1 MKRLISENPFFFAA
15 FGLWLLIGA
24 WWLSG
29 HSAGEEIMFWSG
41 HRSGFS
47 DLLFKIFNRMGEGIA
62 WISLGLAG
70 MFFRYRHAV
79 LVALTG
85 FTVLWVSFLSKS
97 FFAHERPAA
106 YLRRL
111 GRLDEIRLV
120 DGVDLHFGATSFP
133 SGHTMSAFALFALA
147 AFMIP
152 WKRFPAL
159 GLFLIALLVAMA
171 RIYLVQHFMKDVYA
185 GSIFGVAIAMAAY
198 LVQRRYP
205 GDAPVWYNRGL
216 QGLIRPLA

>member
-15 FGLWLLIGA
+15 FGLWLLLGG
-24 WWLSG
+24 WWLLE

-47 DLLFKIFNRMGEGIA
+47 DLLFKIFNHMGEGPA
-62 WISLGLAG
+62 WVGLGLAG
-70 MFFRYRHAV
+70 LFFRYRHTLV
-79 LVALTG
+79 VALTG

-106 YLRRL
+106 YLRRI
-111 GRLDEIRLV
+111 GQLDQVNLV

-133 SGHTMSAFALFALA
+133 SGHTMSAFALFGLIALL
-147 AFMIP
+147 IP
-152 WKRFPAL
+152 YKRLPAL

-171 RIYLVQHFMKDVYA
+171 RIYLVQHFLKDVYA
-185 GSIFGVAIAMAAY
+185 GSIFGVAIAMAVYAI
-198 LVQRRYP
+198 QRHYP
-205 GDAPVWYNRGL
+205 QDVPAWYNRGL
-216 QGLIRPLA
+216 SGLIRPSA